1 MLKTTTSLRV
11 RYAETDQMRYVYYG
25 NYPMYYEVG
34 RAQLMREIG
43 FSYRH
48 MEEEIGVMMPV
59 LDMNIQYKGPGLYDE
74 ELSIEVTVAEMPI
87 TRMRFDYRI
96 FNENKKCINE
106 GHTTLA
112 FVNRATSRPVRIPEV
127 LKEALMPYFSN

>member
-1 MLKTTTSLRV
+1 MLRTTTSLRV

-48 MEEEIGVMMPV
+48 MEEEVGVMMPV
-59 LDMNIQYKGPGLYDE
+59 LDMNILYKGPGLYDE
-74 ELSIEVTVAEMPI
+74 ELTIEVTVKEMPT

-96 FNENKKCINE
+96 FNEAKKCINE

-112 FVNRATSRPVRIPEV
+112 FVDRKSMRPVRIPEI
-127 LKEALMPYFSN
+127 LKTALEPHFKS